1 MIVVGATQAPRDRG
15 RLDKCRSWRDTSRQ
29 AINAYPIDNA
39 ALSEESL
46 MTRRLIASCLLTAF
60 SSVAAAQA
68 VSVTVSEWK
77 VETPRDTLKAGPVMF
92 RVKNSG
98 TMVHGFHV
106 EGPGVDKD
114 APQIPVGQSLSL
126 NVTLKPGTYELYCPM
141 AELSHKKAGMTRK
154 ITVIGDAPAAPK
166 KP

>member
-1 MIVVGATQAPRDRG
+1 VSQQASVTA
-15 RLDKCRSWRDTSRQ
+15 RLDKVRCAREYFTVCLVERS
-29 AINAYPIDNA
+29 
-39 ALSEESL
+39 LSLQESP
-46 MTRRLIASCLLTAF
+46 MTRLFIAAGFAAVF

-68 VSVTVSEWK
+68 VPVTVSEWK
-77 VETPRDTLKAGPVMF
+77 VEIPRDTLRAGPITF
-92 RVKNSG
+92 RIKNSG

-141 AELSHKKAGMTRK
+141 AEQTHKKAGMTRK
-154 ITVIGDAPAAPK
+154 ITVIGDAPAPK

>member
-1 MIVVGATQAPRDRG
+1 
-15 RLDKCRSWRDTSRQ
+15 
-29 AINAYPIDNA
+29 
-39 ALSEESL
+39 
-46 MTRRLIASCLLTAF
+46 MTRLFIAAGLAAVF
-60 SSVAAAQA
+60 SSAASAQGIP
-68 VSVTVSEWK
+68 VTVSEWK
-77 VETPRDTLKAGPVMF
+77 VEIPRDTLKAGPVAF
-92 RVKNSG
+92 RIKNSG

-114 APQIPVGQSLSL
+114 APQIPVGQSLTL

-154 ITVIGDAPAAPK
+154 ITVIGDAPK